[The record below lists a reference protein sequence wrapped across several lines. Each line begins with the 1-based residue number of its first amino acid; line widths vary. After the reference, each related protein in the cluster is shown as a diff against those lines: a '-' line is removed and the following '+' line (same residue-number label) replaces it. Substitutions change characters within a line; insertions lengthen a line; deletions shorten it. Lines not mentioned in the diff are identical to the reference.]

1 MAVERNTE
9 VIRIVSTLVL
19 LVSGLASAASPWQ
32 STIEPDA
39 LDTRIAAPIRTK
51 YRAIRD
57 AREWL
62 NPKITIRAEGVE
74 VESRALPGRRKTVST
89 SELRALLVGLP
100 VDAWPYGRVV
110 LASDIGLRN
119 VDASGRPDE
128 REEQSIRQNHGV
140 AERILRV
147 LTIDI
152 DWWPS

>member
-19 LVSGLASAASPWQ
+19 LVSGLASAASPRQ
-32 STIEPDA
+32 STIGPDA
-39 LDTRIAAPIRTK
+39 LDTRIAAPIRAK

-62 NPKITIRAEGVE
+62 NPKITIRADGVE
-74 VESRALPGRRKTVST
+74 VESRALRGGRKTVST
-89 SELRALLVGLP
+89 SELRALLVRLP

-110 LASDIGLRN
+110 LASDIGLRS
-119 VDASGRPDE
+119 VDASGRLDA
-128 REEQSIRQNHGV
+128 REEQSIRQNHRV

-147 LTIDI
+147 LAIEI